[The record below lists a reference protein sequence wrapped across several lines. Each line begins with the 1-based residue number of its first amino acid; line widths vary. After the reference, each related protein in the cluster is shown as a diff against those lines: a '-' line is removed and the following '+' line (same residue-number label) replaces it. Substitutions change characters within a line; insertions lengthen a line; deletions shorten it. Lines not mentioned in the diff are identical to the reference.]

1 MANNEMKVM
10 ASTPKS
16 NEIMVTAEGEVIEAV
31 QSAAFIPD
39 SYSHISVNDFRQE
52 AVAGKMSRLARN
64 AHEKG
69 HSTSVLQA
77 GDQLTTDEIV
87 GKVWTI
93 IGVAYAH
100 IPDEND
106 ETGMSKKMYPCVVFG
121 EAPDRWYNLG
131 QIAGEMVADW
141 ADEMGDDIE
150 EAPNLPNVNA
160 ELASCGGVRIYMQW
174 KQGKNRRYIR
184 VTVA

>member
-1 MANNEMKVM
+1 MDK
-10 ASTPKS
+10 
-16 NEIMVTAEGEVIEAV
+16 NEIMVAEKVEVV
-31 QSAAFIPD
+31 DTTQPAAFVPD
-39 SYSHISVNDFRQE
+39 AYTHISVNDFRQD
-52 AVAGKMSRLARN
+52 AVSGKMSRLARN

-77 GDQLTTDEIV
+77 GDQLSTDEVV

-93 IGVAYAH
+93 VAASYAH

-106 ETGMSKKMYPCVVFG
+106 ETGMSKKLYPCVVFG

-141 ADEMGDDIE
+141 AIEMGDDVE
-150 EAPNLPNVNA
+150 DAPNLPNVNA
-160 ELASCGGVRIYMQW
+160 ELAACGGVRIYMQW
-174 KQGKNRRYIR
+174 KTGKNRRYIR